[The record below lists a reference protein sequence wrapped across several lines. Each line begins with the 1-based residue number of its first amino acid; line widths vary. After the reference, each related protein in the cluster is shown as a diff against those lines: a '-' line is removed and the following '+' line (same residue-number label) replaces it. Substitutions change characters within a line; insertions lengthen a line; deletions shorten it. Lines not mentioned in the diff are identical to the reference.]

1 MDKTMKNPG
10 QLVVGERVIV
20 SIVGLDED
28 HEAEITEVDENGSVT
43 VFVTDDLRF
52 RVLKPGDF
60 VMLGLSKLPSEVH

>member
-1 MDKTMKNPG
+1 MKNLN

-20 SIVGLDED
+20 SIVGLEED
-28 HEAEITEVDENGSVT
+28 HEAEITEVDENESAT

-60 VMLGLSKLPSEVH
+60 VMLGLSELPNKVH